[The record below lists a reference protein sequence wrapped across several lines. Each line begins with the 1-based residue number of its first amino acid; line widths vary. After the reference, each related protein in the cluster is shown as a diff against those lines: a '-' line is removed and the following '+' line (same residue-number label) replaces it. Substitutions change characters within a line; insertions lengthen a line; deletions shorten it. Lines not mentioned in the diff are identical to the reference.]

1 MAVLKS
7 SSSILCNQLVA
18 ASQLET
24 SSSQLDGV
32 PPSLEDAIRFH
43 SAHLL
48 QAAGILLRLPQD
60 LIAQAIVLLFRYW
73 TGPDGGS
80 MLDSDAK
87 VRFFSYYVAF
97 GCRHGHAFA
106 LILHLRRACY
116 GPPSCHSKR

>member
-1 MAVLKS
+1 MAVRKS
-7 SSSILCNQLVA
+7 SSLILCNQLVA
-18 ASQLET
+18 ATQLET

-32 PPSLEDAIRFH
+32 PPSLEDAVRFH

-60 LIAQAIVLLFRYW
+60 LIAQAVVLLFRFW

-87 VRFFSYYVAF
+87 VRFFSHHVVF
-97 GCRHGHAFA
+97 KRRHVHAFA
-106 LILHLRRACY
+106 PILYLKRACY
-116 GPPSCHSKR
+116 ETPSYHSKH